1 MGVEEFFK
9 QEEERF
15 IRDNLMSDEVLDFI
29 RENTLPF
36 NRLMAYYR
44 CAIMEVETKFKVLN
58 EQFSL
63 QYDRNPIESIK
74 TRIKSTEGIIKK
86 ANKKK
91 IPFTMQAIEENI
103 RDIAGIRVI
112 CSFSEDIYML
122 ADCLLKQDDIRL
134 VEMKDYIKH
143 PKESGYRSLHVIIE
157 IPIFL
162 QNEKRY
168 MKVEVQLRTIA
179 MDFWASVEHKLR
191 YKKNIPDSEAE
202 TLAVEL
208 SSYADQLAELDNKIE
223 TKDNEEE
230 KTVVKDNKKVE
241 EKPIENEECEYQ
253 ENFTDDNVE
262 EEECEYQ
269 ENFSDANDQEN
280 SEEECEYQ
288 ENFSN
293 TNEGNLNKFTL
304 YEQNF
309 DIPVSSGYSVRYKY
323 VEVDLVNKTATLKE
337 HVDILDNTEEDDYDY
352 VINVKK
358 LSDSEAKLLGDI
370 YYQMVVIDPVSSSD
384 LVREMIGI
392 DDGWDYE
399 NETWDEYKE
408 RITVYS
414 TNYNGET
421 LYIYGVDWIRM
432 LSYLFEE

>member
-1 MGVEEFFK
+1 
-9 QEEERF
+9 
-15 IRDNLMSDEVLDFI
+15 
-29 RENTLPF
+29 
-36 NRLMAYYR
+36 
-44 CAIMEVETKFKVLN
+44 MEQKIIFSIVGTVVVVITSIFGANVKKDLN
-58 EQFSL
+58 EGK
-63 QYDRNPIESIK
+63 I
-74 TRIKSTEGIIKK
+74 TEQNQIV
-86 ANKKK
+86 ATSNEVA
-91 IPFTMQAIEENI
+91 T
-103 RDIAGIRVI
+103 
-112 CSFSEDIYML
+112 SSE
-122 ADCLLKQDDIRL
+122 
-134 VEMKDYIKH
+134 
-143 PKESGYRSLHVIIE
+143 KE
-157 IPIFL
+157 
-162 QNEKRY
+162 
-168 MKVEVQLRTIA
+168 
-179 MDFWASVEHKLR
+179 
-191 YKKNIPDSEAE
+191 
-202 TLAVEL
+202 
-208 SSYADQLAELDNKIE
+208 ELDNKIK

-241 EKPIENEECEYQ
+241 EKPIENEECEDQ

-323 VEVDLVNKTATLKE
+323 VEADLVNKTATLKE

>member
-1 MGVEEFFK
+1 
-9 QEEERF
+9 
-15 IRDNLMSDEVLDFI
+15 
-29 RENTLPF
+29 
-36 NRLMAYYR
+36 
-44 CAIMEVETKFKVLN
+44 MEQKIIFSIVGTVVVVITSIFGANVKKDLN
-58 EQFSL
+58 EGK
-63 QYDRNPIESIK
+63 I
-74 TRIKSTEGIIKK
+74 TEKNQIV
-86 ANKKK
+86 ATSNEVA
-91 IPFTMQAIEENI
+91 T
-103 RDIAGIRVI
+103 
-112 CSFSEDIYML
+112 SSE
-122 ADCLLKQDDIRL
+122 
-134 VEMKDYIKH
+134 
-143 PKESGYRSLHVIIE
+143 KE
-157 IPIFL
+157 
-162 QNEKRY
+162 
-168 MKVEVQLRTIA
+168 
-179 MDFWASVEHKLR
+179 
-191 YKKNIPDSEAE
+191 
-202 TLAVEL
+202 
-208 SSYADQLAELDNKIE
+208 ELDNKIE

-323 VEVDLVNKTATLKE
+323 VEADLVNKTATLKE

>member
-1 MGVEEFFK
+1 
-9 QEEERF
+9 
-15 IRDNLMSDEVLDFI
+15 
-29 RENTLPF
+29 
-36 NRLMAYYR
+36 
-44 CAIMEVETKFKVLN
+44 MEQKIIFSIVGTVVVVITSIFGANVKKDLN
-58 EQFSL
+58 EGK
-63 QYDRNPIESIK
+63 I
-74 TRIKSTEGIIKK
+74 TEQNQIV
-86 ANKKK
+86 ATSNEVA
-91 IPFTMQAIEENI
+91 T
-103 RDIAGIRVI
+103 
-112 CSFSEDIYML
+112 SSE
-122 ADCLLKQDDIRL
+122 
-134 VEMKDYIKH
+134 
-143 PKESGYRSLHVIIE
+143 KE
-157 IPIFL
+157 
-162 QNEKRY
+162 
-168 MKVEVQLRTIA
+168 
-179 MDFWASVEHKLR
+179 
-191 YKKNIPDSEAE
+191 
-202 TLAVEL
+202 
-208 SSYADQLAELDNKIE
+208 ELDNKIE

-241 EKPIENEECEYQ
+241 EKTIEN
-253 ENFTDDNVE
+253 
-262 EEECEYQ
+262 EECEYQ

>member
-1 MGVEEFFK
+1 
-9 QEEERF
+9 
-15 IRDNLMSDEVLDFI
+15 
-29 RENTLPF
+29 
-36 NRLMAYYR
+36 
-44 CAIMEVETKFKVLN
+44 MEQKIIFSIVGTVVVVITSIFGANVKKDLN
-58 EQFSL
+58 EGK
-63 QYDRNPIESIK
+63 I
-74 TRIKSTEGIIKK
+74 TEQNQIV
-86 ANKKK
+86 ATSNEVA
-91 IPFTMQAIEENI
+91 T
-103 RDIAGIRVI
+103 
-112 CSFSEDIYML
+112 SSE
-122 ADCLLKQDDIRL
+122 
-134 VEMKDYIKH
+134 
-143 PKESGYRSLHVIIE
+143 KE
-157 IPIFL
+157 
-162 QNEKRY
+162 
-168 MKVEVQLRTIA
+168 
-179 MDFWASVEHKLR
+179 
-191 YKKNIPDSEAE
+191 
-202 TLAVEL
+202 
-208 SSYADQLAELDNKIE
+208 ELDNKIE

-323 VEVDLVNKTATLKE
+323 VEVDLVNKTATLKK

>member
-1 MGVEEFFK
+1 
-9 QEEERF
+9 
-15 IRDNLMSDEVLDFI
+15 
-29 RENTLPF
+29 
-36 NRLMAYYR
+36 
-44 CAIMEVETKFKVLN
+44 MEQKIIFSIVGTVVVVITSIFGANVKKDLN
-58 EQFSL
+58 E
-63 QYDRNPIESIK
+63 
-74 TRIKSTEGIIKK
+74 G
-86 ANKKK
+86 K
-91 IPFTMQAIEENI
+91 IAEQNQIVATSNEVAT
-103 RDIAGIRVI
+103 
-112 CSFSEDIYML
+112 SSE
-122 ADCLLKQDDIRL
+122 
-134 VEMKDYIKH
+134 
-143 PKESGYRSLHVIIE
+143 KE
-157 IPIFL
+157 
-162 QNEKRY
+162 
-168 MKVEVQLRTIA
+168 
-179 MDFWASVEHKLR
+179 
-191 YKKNIPDSEAE
+191 
-202 TLAVEL
+202 
-208 SSYADQLAELDNKIE
+208 ELDNKIE

-293 TNEGNLNKFTL
+293 TNEENLNKFTL

>member
-1 MGVEEFFK
+1 
-9 QEEERF
+9 
-15 IRDNLMSDEVLDFI
+15 
-29 RENTLPF
+29 
-36 NRLMAYYR
+36 
-44 CAIMEVETKFKVLN
+44 MEQKIIFSIVGTVVVVITSIFGANVKKDLN
-58 EQFSL
+58 EGK
-63 QYDRNPIESIK
+63 I
-74 TRIKSTEGIIKK
+74 TEQNQIV
-86 ANKKK
+86 ATSNEVA
-91 IPFTMQAIEENI
+91 T
-103 RDIAGIRVI
+103 
-112 CSFSEDIYML
+112 SSE
-122 ADCLLKQDDIRL
+122 
-134 VEMKDYIKH
+134 
-143 PKESGYRSLHVIIE
+143 KE
-157 IPIFL
+157 
-162 QNEKRY
+162 
-168 MKVEVQLRTIA
+168 
-179 MDFWASVEHKLR
+179 
-191 YKKNIPDSEAE
+191 
-202 TLAVEL
+202 
-208 SSYADQLAELDNKIE
+208 ELDNKIK

-241 EKPIENEECEYQ
+241 EKPIENGECEYQ

>member
-1 MGVEEFFK
+1 
-9 QEEERF
+9 
-15 IRDNLMSDEVLDFI
+15 
-29 RENTLPF
+29 
-36 NRLMAYYR
+36 
-44 CAIMEVETKFKVLN
+44 MEQKIIFSIVGTVVVVITSIFGANVKKDLN
-58 EQFSL
+58 EGK
-63 QYDRNPIESIK
+63 I
-74 TRIKSTEGIIKK
+74 TEQNQIV
-86 ANKKK
+86 ATSNEVA
-91 IPFTMQAIEENI
+91 T
-103 RDIAGIRVI
+103 
-112 CSFSEDIYML
+112 SSE
-122 ADCLLKQDDIRL
+122 
-134 VEMKDYIKH
+134 
-143 PKESGYRSLHVIIE
+143 KE
-157 IPIFL
+157 
-162 QNEKRY
+162 
-168 MKVEVQLRTIA
+168 
-179 MDFWASVEHKLR
+179 
-191 YKKNIPDSEAE
+191 
-202 TLAVEL
+202 
-208 SSYADQLAELDNKIE
+208 ELDNKIE

-309 DIPVSSGYSVRYKY
+309 DIPVSSAYSVRYKY
-323 VEVDLVNKTATLKE
+323 VEVDLVNKIATLKE

-392 DDGWDYE
+392 DDGLDYE

>member
-1 MGVEEFFK
+1 
-9 QEEERF
+9 
-15 IRDNLMSDEVLDFI
+15 
-29 RENTLPF
+29 
-36 NRLMAYYR
+36 
-44 CAIMEVETKFKVLN
+44 MEQKIIFSIVGTVVVVITSIFGANVKKDLN
-58 EQFSL
+58 EGK
-63 QYDRNPIESIK
+63 I
-74 TRIKSTEGIIKK
+74 TEQNQIV
-86 ANKKK
+86 ATSNEVA
-91 IPFTMQAIEENI
+91 T
-103 RDIAGIRVI
+103 
-112 CSFSEDIYML
+112 SSE
-122 ADCLLKQDDIRL
+122 
-134 VEMKDYIKH
+134 
-143 PKESGYRSLHVIIE
+143 KE
-157 IPIFL
+157 
-162 QNEKRY
+162 
-168 MKVEVQLRTIA
+168 
-179 MDFWASVEHKLR
+179 
-191 YKKNIPDSEAE
+191 
-202 TLAVEL
+202 
-208 SSYADQLAELDNKIE
+208 ELDNKIE

-323 VEVDLVNKTATLKE
+323 VEVDLVNKTAILKE

>member
-1 MGVEEFFK
+1 
-9 QEEERF
+9 
-15 IRDNLMSDEVLDFI
+15 
-29 RENTLPF
+29 
-36 NRLMAYYR
+36 
-44 CAIMEVETKFKVLN
+44 MEQKIIFSIVGTVVVVITSIFGANVKKDLN
-58 EQFSL
+58 EGKITEQNQFVATS
-63 QYDRNPIESIK
+63 NEVAS
-74 TRIKSTEGIIKK
+74 S
-86 ANKKK
+86 
-91 IPFTMQAIEENI
+91 
-103 RDIAGIRVI
+103 
-112 CSFSEDIYML
+112 SE
-122 ADCLLKQDDIRL
+122 
-134 VEMKDYIKH
+134 
-143 PKESGYRSLHVIIE
+143 KE
-157 IPIFL
+157 
-162 QNEKRY
+162 
-168 MKVEVQLRTIA
+168 
-179 MDFWASVEHKLR
+179 
-191 YKKNIPDSEAE
+191 
-202 TLAVEL
+202 
-208 SSYADQLAELDNKIE
+208 ELDNKIE

-337 HVDILDNTEEDDYDY
+337 HVDILDNIEEDDYDC
-352 VINVKK
+352 VINIKK

>member
-1 MGVEEFFK
+1 
-9 QEEERF
+9 
-15 IRDNLMSDEVLDFI
+15 
-29 RENTLPF
+29 
-36 NRLMAYYR
+36 
-44 CAIMEVETKFKVLN
+44 MEQKIIFSIVGTVVVVITSIFGANVKKDLN
-58 EQFSL
+58 EGK
-63 QYDRNPIESIK
+63 I
-74 TRIKSTEGIIKK
+74 TEQNQIV
-86 ANKKK
+86 ATSNEVA
-91 IPFTMQAIEENI
+91 T
-103 RDIAGIRVI
+103 
-112 CSFSEDIYML
+112 SSE
-122 ADCLLKQDDIRL
+122 
-134 VEMKDYIKH
+134 
-143 PKESGYRSLHVIIE
+143 KE
-157 IPIFL
+157 
-162 QNEKRY
+162 
-168 MKVEVQLRTIA
+168 
-179 MDFWASVEHKLR
+179 
-191 YKKNIPDSEAE
+191 
-202 TLAVEL
+202 
-208 SSYADQLAELDNKIE
+208 ELDNKIE

-230 KTVVKDNKKVE
+230 TTVVKDNKKVE

-323 VEVDLVNKTATLKE
+323 VEADLVNKTATLKE

-358 LSDSEAKLLGDI
+358 LSDSEAELLGNI

-384 LVREMIGI
+384 FVRKMIGI

>member
-1 MGVEEFFK
+1 
-9 QEEERF
+9 
-15 IRDNLMSDEVLDFI
+15 
-29 RENTLPF
+29 
-36 NRLMAYYR
+36 
-44 CAIMEVETKFKVLN
+44 MEQKIIFSIVGTVVVVITSIFGANVKKDLN
-58 EQFSL
+58 EGK
-63 QYDRNPIESIK
+63 I
-74 TRIKSTEGIIKK
+74 TEQNQIV
-86 ANKKK
+86 ATSNEVA
-91 IPFTMQAIEENI
+91 T
-103 RDIAGIRVI
+103 
-112 CSFSEDIYML
+112 SSE
-122 ADCLLKQDDIRL
+122 
-134 VEMKDYIKH
+134 
-143 PKESGYRSLHVIIE
+143 KE
-157 IPIFL
+157 
-162 QNEKRY
+162 
-168 MKVEVQLRTIA
+168 
-179 MDFWASVEHKLR
+179 
-191 YKKNIPDSEAE
+191 
-202 TLAVEL
+202 
-208 SSYADQLAELDNKIE
+208 ELDNKIE

-241 EKPIENEECEYQ
+241 EKPIEN
-253 ENFTDDNVE
+253 
-262 EEECEYQ
+262 
-269 ENFSDANDQEN
+269 
-280 SEEECEYQ
+280 EECEYQ

-323 VEVDLVNKTATLKE
+323 VEADLVNKTATLKE

>member
-1 MGVEEFFK
+1 
-9 QEEERF
+9 
-15 IRDNLMSDEVLDFI
+15 
-29 RENTLPF
+29 
-36 NRLMAYYR
+36 
-44 CAIMEVETKFKVLN
+44 MEQKIIFSIVGTVVVVITSIFGANVKKDLN
-58 EQFSL
+58 EGK
-63 QYDRNPIESIK
+63 I
-74 TRIKSTEGIIKK
+74 TEQNQIV
-86 ANKKK
+86 ATSNEVA
-91 IPFTMQAIEENI
+91 T
-103 RDIAGIRVI
+103 
-112 CSFSEDIYML
+112 SSE
-122 ADCLLKQDDIRL
+122 
-134 VEMKDYIKH
+134 
-143 PKESGYRSLHVIIE
+143 KE
-157 IPIFL
+157 
-162 QNEKRY
+162 
-168 MKVEVQLRTIA
+168 
-179 MDFWASVEHKLR
+179 
-191 YKKNIPDSEAE
+191 
-202 TLAVEL
+202 
-208 SSYADQLAELDNKIE
+208 ELDNKIE
-223 TKDNEEE
+223 TKDNGEE

-262 EEECEYQ
+262 EEKCEYQ

-323 VEVDLVNKTATLKE
+323 VEVDLVNKTAILKE

-384 LVREMIGI
+384 FVRKMIGV

>member
-1 MGVEEFFK
+1 
-9 QEEERF
+9 
-15 IRDNLMSDEVLDFI
+15 
-29 RENTLPF
+29 
-36 NRLMAYYR
+36 
-44 CAIMEVETKFKVLN
+44 MEQKIIFSIAGTVVVVITSIFGANVKKDLN
-58 EQFSL
+58 EGK
-63 QYDRNPIESIK
+63 I
-74 TRIKSTEGIIKK
+74 TEQNQIV
-86 ANKKK
+86 ATSNEVA
-91 IPFTMQAIEENI
+91 T
-103 RDIAGIRVI
+103 
-112 CSFSEDIYML
+112 SSE
-122 ADCLLKQDDIRL
+122 
-134 VEMKDYIKH
+134 
-143 PKESGYRSLHVIIE
+143 KE
-157 IPIFL
+157 
-162 QNEKRY
+162 
-168 MKVEVQLRTIA
+168 
-179 MDFWASVEHKLR
+179 
-191 YKKNIPDSEAE
+191 
-202 TLAVEL
+202 
-208 SSYADQLAELDNKIE
+208 ELDNKIE

-323 VEVDLVNKTATLKE
+323 VEADLVNKTATLKE

>member
-1 MGVEEFFK
+1 
-9 QEEERF
+9 
-15 IRDNLMSDEVLDFI
+15 
-29 RENTLPF
+29 
-36 NRLMAYYR
+36 
-44 CAIMEVETKFKVLN
+44 MEQKIIFSIVGTVVVVITSIFGANVKKDLN
-58 EQFSL
+58 EGK
-63 QYDRNPIESIK
+63 I
-74 TRIKSTEGIIKK
+74 TEQNQIV
-86 ANKKK
+86 ATSNEVA
-91 IPFTMQAIEENI
+91 T
-103 RDIAGIRVI
+103 
-112 CSFSEDIYML
+112 SSE
-122 ADCLLKQDDIRL
+122 
-134 VEMKDYIKH
+134 
-143 PKESGYRSLHVIIE
+143 KE
-157 IPIFL
+157 
-162 QNEKRY
+162 
-168 MKVEVQLRTIA
+168 
-179 MDFWASVEHKLR
+179 
-191 YKKNIPDSEAE
+191 
-202 TLAVEL
+202 
-208 SSYADQLAELDNKIE
+208 ELDNKIE

-241 EKPIENEECEYQ
+241 EKTIENEECEYQ

>member
-1 MGVEEFFK
+1 
-9 QEEERF
+9 
-15 IRDNLMSDEVLDFI
+15 
-29 RENTLPF
+29 
-36 NRLMAYYR
+36 
-44 CAIMEVETKFKVLN
+44 MEQKIIFSIVGTVVVVITSIFGANVKKDLN
-58 EQFSL
+58 EGK
-63 QYDRNPIESIK
+63 I
-74 TRIKSTEGIIKK
+74 TEQNQIV
-86 ANKKK
+86 ATSNEVA
-91 IPFTMQAIEENI
+91 T
-103 RDIAGIRVI
+103 
-112 CSFSEDIYML
+112 SSE
-122 ADCLLKQDDIRL
+122 
-134 VEMKDYIKH
+134 
-143 PKESGYRSLHVIIE
+143 KE
-157 IPIFL
+157 
-162 QNEKRY
+162 
-168 MKVEVQLRTIA
+168 
-179 MDFWASVEHKLR
+179 
-191 YKKNIPDSEAE
+191 
-202 TLAVEL
+202 
-208 SSYADQLAELDNKIE
+208 ELDNKIE

-241 EKPIENEECEYQ
+241 EKSIENEECEYQ

-323 VEVDLVNKTATLKE
+323 VEADLVNKTATLKE

>member
-1 MGVEEFFK
+1 
-9 QEEERF
+9 
-15 IRDNLMSDEVLDFI
+15 
-29 RENTLPF
+29 
-36 NRLMAYYR
+36 
-44 CAIMEVETKFKVLN
+44 MEQKIIFSIVGTVVVVITSIFGANVKKDLN
-58 EQFSL
+58 EGK
-63 QYDRNPIESIK
+63 I
-74 TRIKSTEGIIKK
+74 TEQNQIV
-86 ANKKK
+86 ATSNEVA
-91 IPFTMQAIEENI
+91 T
-103 RDIAGIRVI
+103 
-112 CSFSEDIYML
+112 SSE
-122 ADCLLKQDDIRL
+122 
-134 VEMKDYIKH
+134 
-143 PKESGYRSLHVIIE
+143 KE
-157 IPIFL
+157 
-162 QNEKRY
+162 
-168 MKVEVQLRTIA
+168 
-179 MDFWASVEHKLR
+179 
-191 YKKNIPDSEAE
+191 
-202 TLAVEL
+202 
-208 SSYADQLAELDNKIE
+208 ELDNKIE

-309 DIPVSSGYSVRYKY
+309 DIPVSSGYSIRYKY

>member
-1 MGVEEFFK
+1 
-9 QEEERF
+9 
-15 IRDNLMSDEVLDFI
+15 
-29 RENTLPF
+29 
-36 NRLMAYYR
+36 
-44 CAIMEVETKFKVLN
+44 MEQKIIFSIVGTVVVVITSIFGANVKKDLN
-58 EQFSL
+58 EGK
-63 QYDRNPIESIK
+63 I
-74 TRIKSTEGIIKK
+74 TEQNQIV
-86 ANKKK
+86 ATSNEVA
-91 IPFTMQAIEENI
+91 T
-103 RDIAGIRVI
+103 
-112 CSFSEDIYML
+112 SSE
-122 ADCLLKQDDIRL
+122 
-134 VEMKDYIKH
+134 
-143 PKESGYRSLHVIIE
+143 KE
-157 IPIFL
+157 
-162 QNEKRY
+162 
-168 MKVEVQLRTIA
+168 
-179 MDFWASVEHKLR
+179 
-191 YKKNIPDSEAE
+191 
-202 TLAVEL
+202 
-208 SSYADQLAELDNKIE
+208 ELDNKIE

-384 LVREMIGI
+384 FVRKMIGI

-399 NETWDEYKE
+399 NETWAEYKE

>member
-1 MGVEEFFK
+1 
-9 QEEERF
+9 
-15 IRDNLMSDEVLDFI
+15 
-29 RENTLPF
+29 
-36 NRLMAYYR
+36 
-44 CAIMEVETKFKVLN
+44 MEQKIIFSIVGTVVVVITSIFGANVKKDLN
-58 EQFSL
+58 EGK
-63 QYDRNPIESIK
+63 I
-74 TRIKSTEGIIKK
+74 TEQNQIV
-86 ANKKK
+86 ATSNEVA
-91 IPFTMQAIEENI
+91 T
-103 RDIAGIRVI
+103 
-112 CSFSEDIYML
+112 SSE
-122 ADCLLKQDDIRL
+122 
-134 VEMKDYIKH
+134 
-143 PKESGYRSLHVIIE
+143 KE
-157 IPIFL
+157 
-162 QNEKRY
+162 
-168 MKVEVQLRTIA
+168 
-179 MDFWASVEHKLR
+179 
-191 YKKNIPDSEAE
+191 
-202 TLAVEL
+202 
-208 SSYADQLAELDNKIE
+208 ELDNKIE

-323 VEVDLVNKTATLKE
+323 VEADLVNKTATLKE

-432 LSYLFEE
+432 LSNLFEE

>member
-1 MGVEEFFK
+1 
-9 QEEERF
+9 
-15 IRDNLMSDEVLDFI
+15 
-29 RENTLPF
+29 
-36 NRLMAYYR
+36 
-44 CAIMEVETKFKVLN
+44 MEQKIIFSIVGTVVVVITSIFGANVKKDLN
-58 EQFSL
+58 EGK
-63 QYDRNPIESIK
+63 I
-74 TRIKSTEGIIKK
+74 TEQNQIV
-86 ANKKK
+86 ATSNEVA
-91 IPFTMQAIEENI
+91 T
-103 RDIAGIRVI
+103 
-112 CSFSEDIYML
+112 SSE
-122 ADCLLKQDDIRL
+122 
-134 VEMKDYIKH
+134 
-143 PKESGYRSLHVIIE
+143 KE
-157 IPIFL
+157 
-162 QNEKRY
+162 
-168 MKVEVQLRTIA
+168 
-179 MDFWASVEHKLR
+179 
-191 YKKNIPDSEAE
+191 
-202 TLAVEL
+202 
-208 SSYADQLAELDNKIE
+208 ELDNKIE

-323 VEVDLVNKTATLKE
+323 VEIDLVNKTATLKE

>member
-1 MGVEEFFK
+1 
-9 QEEERF
+9 
-15 IRDNLMSDEVLDFI
+15 
-29 RENTLPF
+29 
-36 NRLMAYYR
+36 
-44 CAIMEVETKFKVLN
+44 MEQKIIFSIVGTVVVVITSIFGANVKKDLN
-58 EQFSL
+58 EEK
-63 QYDRNPIESIK
+63 I
-74 TRIKSTEGIIKK
+74 TEQNQIV
-86 ANKKK
+86 ATSNEVV
-91 IPFTMQAIEENI
+91 T
-103 RDIAGIRVI
+103 
-112 CSFSEDIYML
+112 SSE
-122 ADCLLKQDDIRL
+122 
-134 VEMKDYIKH
+134 
-143 PKESGYRSLHVIIE
+143 KE
-157 IPIFL
+157 
-162 QNEKRY
+162 
-168 MKVEVQLRTIA
+168 
-179 MDFWASVEHKLR
+179 
-191 YKKNIPDSEAE
+191 
-202 TLAVEL
+202 
-208 SSYADQLAELDNKIE
+208 ELDNKIE

-323 VEVDLVNKTATLKE
+323 VEADLVNKTATLKE

-421 LYIYGVDWIRM
+421 LYIYGVDWIKM

>member
-1 MGVEEFFK
+1 
-9 QEEERF
+9 
-15 IRDNLMSDEVLDFI
+15 
-29 RENTLPF
+29 
-36 NRLMAYYR
+36 
-44 CAIMEVETKFKVLN
+44 MEQKIIFSIVGTVVVVITSIFGANVKKDLN
-58 EQFSL
+58 EGK
-63 QYDRNPIESIK
+63 I
-74 TRIKSTEGIIKK
+74 TEQNQIV
-86 ANKKK
+86 ATSNEVA
-91 IPFTMQAIEENI
+91 T
-103 RDIAGIRVI
+103 
-112 CSFSEDIYML
+112 SSE
-122 ADCLLKQDDIRL
+122 
-134 VEMKDYIKH
+134 
-143 PKESGYRSLHVIIE
+143 KE
-157 IPIFL
+157 
-162 QNEKRY
+162 
-168 MKVEVQLRTIA
+168 
-179 MDFWASVEHKLR
+179 
-191 YKKNIPDSEAE
+191 
-202 TLAVEL
+202 
-208 SSYADQLAELDNKIE
+208 ELDNKIE

-414 TNYNGET
+414 TNYNGKT

>member
-1 MGVEEFFK
+1 
-9 QEEERF
+9 
-15 IRDNLMSDEVLDFI
+15 
-29 RENTLPF
+29 
-36 NRLMAYYR
+36 
-44 CAIMEVETKFKVLN
+44 MEQKIILSIVGTVVVVITSIFGANIKKDLN
-58 EQFSL
+58 EEK
-63 QYDRNPIESIK
+63 I
-74 TRIKSTEGIIKK
+74 TEQNQIVATSSKK
-86 ANKKK
+86 
-91 IPFTMQAIEENI
+91 E
-103 RDIAGIRVI
+103 
-112 CSFSEDIYML
+112 
-122 ADCLLKQDDIRL
+122 
-134 VEMKDYIKH
+134 
-143 PKESGYRSLHVIIE
+143 
-157 IPIFL
+157 
-162 QNEKRY
+162 
-168 MKVEVQLRTIA
+168 
-179 MDFWASVEHKLR
+179 
-191 YKKNIPDSEAE
+191 
-202 TLAVEL
+202 
-208 SSYADQLAELDNKIE
+208 ELDNKIE

-241 EKPIENEECEYQ
+241 EKPIEN
-253 ENFTDDNVE
+253 
-262 EEECEYQ
+262 EECEYQ

-352 VINVKK
+352 VINAKK

>member
-1 MGVEEFFK
+1 
-9 QEEERF
+9 
-15 IRDNLMSDEVLDFI
+15 
-29 RENTLPF
+29 
-36 NRLMAYYR
+36 
-44 CAIMEVETKFKVLN
+44 MEQKLILSIVGTVVVVITSIFGANVKKDLN
-58 EQFSL
+58 EGK
-63 QYDRNPIESIK
+63 I
-74 TRIKSTEGIIKK
+74 TEQNQIV
-86 ANKKK
+86 ATSNEVA
-91 IPFTMQAIEENI
+91 T
-103 RDIAGIRVI
+103 
-112 CSFSEDIYML
+112 SSE
-122 ADCLLKQDDIRL
+122 
-134 VEMKDYIKH
+134 
-143 PKESGYRSLHVIIE
+143 KE
-157 IPIFL
+157 
-162 QNEKRY
+162 
-168 MKVEVQLRTIA
+168 
-179 MDFWASVEHKLR
+179 
-191 YKKNIPDSEAE
+191 
-202 TLAVEL
+202 
-208 SSYADQLAELDNKIE
+208 ELDNKIE

-323 VEVDLVNKTATLKE
+323 VEADLVNKTATLKE

>member
-1 MGVEEFFK
+1 
-9 QEEERF
+9 
-15 IRDNLMSDEVLDFI
+15 
-29 RENTLPF
+29 
-36 NRLMAYYR
+36 
-44 CAIMEVETKFKVLN
+44 MEQKIIFSIVGTVVVVITSIFGANVKKDLN
-58 EQFSL
+58 EEK
-63 QYDRNPIESIK
+63 I
-74 TRIKSTEGIIKK
+74 TEQNQIV
-86 ANKKK
+86 ATSNEVA
-91 IPFTMQAIEENI
+91 T
-103 RDIAGIRVI
+103 
-112 CSFSEDIYML
+112 SSE
-122 ADCLLKQDDIRL
+122 
-134 VEMKDYIKH
+134 
-143 PKESGYRSLHVIIE
+143 KE
-157 IPIFL
+157 
-162 QNEKRY
+162 
-168 MKVEVQLRTIA
+168 
-179 MDFWASVEHKLR
+179 
-191 YKKNIPDSEAE
+191 
-202 TLAVEL
+202 
-208 SSYADQLAELDNKIE
+208 ELDNKIE

-323 VEVDLVNKTATLKE
+323 VEADLVNKTATLKE

-421 LYIYGVDWIRM
+421 LYIYGVDWIKM

>member
-1 MGVEEFFK
+1 
-9 QEEERF
+9 
-15 IRDNLMSDEVLDFI
+15 
-29 RENTLPF
+29 
-36 NRLMAYYR
+36 
-44 CAIMEVETKFKVLN
+44 MEQKIIFSIVGTVVVVITSIFGANVKKDLN
-58 EQFSL
+58 EGK
-63 QYDRNPIESIK
+63 I
-74 TRIKSTEGIIKK
+74 TEQNQIV
-86 ANKKK
+86 ATSNEVA
-91 IPFTMQAIEENI
+91 T
-103 RDIAGIRVI
+103 
-112 CSFSEDIYML
+112 SSE
-122 ADCLLKQDDIRL
+122 
-134 VEMKDYIKH
+134 
-143 PKESGYRSLHVIIE
+143 KE
-157 IPIFL
+157 
-162 QNEKRY
+162 
-168 MKVEVQLRTIA
+168 
-179 MDFWASVEHKLR
+179 
-191 YKKNIPDSEAE
+191 
-202 TLAVEL
+202 
-208 SSYADQLAELDNKIE
+208 ELDNKIE

-241 EKPIENEECEYQ
+241 EKTIENEECEYQ

-323 VEVDLVNKTATLKE
+323 VEADLVNKTATLKE

>member
-1 MGVEEFFK
+1 
-9 QEEERF
+9 
-15 IRDNLMSDEVLDFI
+15 
-29 RENTLPF
+29 
-36 NRLMAYYR
+36 
-44 CAIMEVETKFKVLN
+44 MEQKIIFSIVGTVVVVITSIFGANVKKDLN
-58 EQFSL
+58 E
-63 QYDRNPIESIK
+63 
-74 TRIKSTEGIIKK
+74 G
-86 ANKKK
+86 K
-91 IPFTMQAIEENI
+91 IAEQNQIVATSNEVAT
-103 RDIAGIRVI
+103 
-112 CSFSEDIYML
+112 SSE
-122 ADCLLKQDDIRL
+122 
-134 VEMKDYIKH
+134 
-143 PKESGYRSLHVIIE
+143 KE
-157 IPIFL
+157 
-162 QNEKRY
+162 
-168 MKVEVQLRTIA
+168 
-179 MDFWASVEHKLR
+179 
-191 YKKNIPDSEAE
+191 
-202 TLAVEL
+202 
-208 SSYADQLAELDNKIE
+208 ELDNKIE

-280 SEEECEYQ
+280 SKEECEYQ

-293 TNEGNLNKFTL
+293 TNEENLNKFTL

-408 RITVYS
+408 RITVYR

>member
-1 MGVEEFFK
+1 
-9 QEEERF
+9 
-15 IRDNLMSDEVLDFI
+15 
-29 RENTLPF
+29 
-36 NRLMAYYR
+36 
-44 CAIMEVETKFKVLN
+44 MEQKIIFSIVGTVVVVITSIFRANVKKDLN
-58 EQFSL
+58 EGK
-63 QYDRNPIESIK
+63 I
-74 TRIKSTEGIIKK
+74 TEQNQIV
-86 ANKKK
+86 ATSNEVA
-91 IPFTMQAIEENI
+91 T
-103 RDIAGIRVI
+103 
-112 CSFSEDIYML
+112 SSE
-122 ADCLLKQDDIRL
+122 
-134 VEMKDYIKH
+134 
-143 PKESGYRSLHVIIE
+143 KE
-157 IPIFL
+157 
-162 QNEKRY
+162 
-168 MKVEVQLRTIA
+168 
-179 MDFWASVEHKLR
+179 
-191 YKKNIPDSEAE
+191 
-202 TLAVEL
+202 
-208 SSYADQLAELDNKIE
+208 ELDNKIE

>member
-1 MGVEEFFK
+1 
-9 QEEERF
+9 
-15 IRDNLMSDEVLDFI
+15 
-29 RENTLPF
+29 
-36 NRLMAYYR
+36 
-44 CAIMEVETKFKVLN
+44 MEQKIIFSIVGTVVVVITSIFGANVKKDLN
-58 EQFSL
+58 E
-63 QYDRNPIESIK
+63 
-74 TRIKSTEGIIKK
+74 G
-86 ANKKK
+86 K
-91 IPFTMQAIEENI
+91 ITKQNQIVATSNEV
-103 RDIAGIRVI
+103 AT
-112 CSFSEDIYML
+112 SSE
-122 ADCLLKQDDIRL
+122 
-134 VEMKDYIKH
+134 
-143 PKESGYRSLHVIIE
+143 KE
-157 IPIFL
+157 
-162 QNEKRY
+162 
-168 MKVEVQLRTIA
+168 
-179 MDFWASVEHKLR
+179 
-191 YKKNIPDSEAE
+191 
-202 TLAVEL
+202 
-208 SSYADQLAELDNKIE
+208 ELDNKIE

>member
-1 MGVEEFFK
+1 
-9 QEEERF
+9 
-15 IRDNLMSDEVLDFI
+15 
-29 RENTLPF
+29 
-36 NRLMAYYR
+36 
-44 CAIMEVETKFKVLN
+44 MEQKIIFSIVGTVVVVITSIFGANVKKDLN
-58 EQFSL
+58 EGK
-63 QYDRNPIESIK
+63 I
-74 TRIKSTEGIIKK
+74 TEQNQIV
-86 ANKKK
+86 ATSNEVA
-91 IPFTMQAIEENI
+91 T
-103 RDIAGIRVI
+103 
-112 CSFSEDIYML
+112 SSE
-122 ADCLLKQDDIRL
+122 
-134 VEMKDYIKH
+134 
-143 PKESGYRSLHVIIE
+143 KE
-157 IPIFL
+157 
-162 QNEKRY
+162 
-168 MKVEVQLRTIA
+168 
-179 MDFWASVEHKLR
+179 
-191 YKKNIPDSEAE
+191 
-202 TLAVEL
+202 
-208 SSYADQLAELDNKIE
+208 ELDNKIE

-352 VINVKK
+352 VINEKK

-384 LVREMIGI
+384 FVRKMIGV

-399 NETWDEYKE
+399 NETWDEYQE

>member
-1 MGVEEFFK
+1 
-9 QEEERF
+9 
-15 IRDNLMSDEVLDFI
+15 
-29 RENTLPF
+29 
-36 NRLMAYYR
+36 
-44 CAIMEVETKFKVLN
+44 MEQKIIFSIVGTVVVVITSIFGANVKKDLN
-58 EQFSL
+58 EGK
-63 QYDRNPIESIK
+63 I
-74 TRIKSTEGIIKK
+74 TEQNQIV
-86 ANKKK
+86 ATSNEVA
-91 IPFTMQAIEENI
+91 T
-103 RDIAGIRVI
+103 
-112 CSFSEDIYML
+112 SSE
-122 ADCLLKQDDIRL
+122 
-134 VEMKDYIKH
+134 
-143 PKESGYRSLHVIIE
+143 KE
-157 IPIFL
+157 
-162 QNEKRY
+162 
-168 MKVEVQLRTIA
+168 
-179 MDFWASVEHKLR
+179 
-191 YKKNIPDSEAE
+191 
-202 TLAVEL
+202 
-208 SSYADQLAELDNKIE
+208 ELDNKIE

-323 VEVDLVNKTATLKE
+323 VEADLVNKTATLKE

-399 NETWDEYKE
+399 NETLDEYKE

>member
-1 MGVEEFFK
+1 
-9 QEEERF
+9 
-15 IRDNLMSDEVLDFI
+15 
-29 RENTLPF
+29 
-36 NRLMAYYR
+36 
-44 CAIMEVETKFKVLN
+44 MEQKIIFSIVGTVVVVITSIFGANVKKDLN
-58 EQFSL
+58 E
-63 QYDRNPIESIK
+63 RKI
-74 TRIKSTEGIIKK
+74 TEQNQIV
-86 ANKKK
+86 ATSNDVA
-91 IPFTMQAIEENI
+91 T
-103 RDIAGIRVI
+103 
-112 CSFSEDIYML
+112 SSE
-122 ADCLLKQDDIRL
+122 
-134 VEMKDYIKH
+134 
-143 PKESGYRSLHVIIE
+143 KE
-157 IPIFL
+157 
-162 QNEKRY
+162 
-168 MKVEVQLRTIA
+168 
-179 MDFWASVEHKLR
+179 
-191 YKKNIPDSEAE
+191 
-202 TLAVEL
+202 
-208 SSYADQLAELDNKIE
+208 ELDNKIE

>member
-1 MGVEEFFK
+1 
-9 QEEERF
+9 
-15 IRDNLMSDEVLDFI
+15 
-29 RENTLPF
+29 
-36 NRLMAYYR
+36 
-44 CAIMEVETKFKVLN
+44 MEQKIIFSIVGTVVVVITSIFGANVKKDLN
-58 EQFSL
+58 EGK
-63 QYDRNPIESIK
+63 I
-74 TRIKSTEGIIKK
+74 TEQNQIV
-86 ANKKK
+86 ATSNEVA
-91 IPFTMQAIEENI
+91 T
-103 RDIAGIRVI
+103 
-112 CSFSEDIYML
+112 SSE
-122 ADCLLKQDDIRL
+122 
-134 VEMKDYIKH
+134 
-143 PKESGYRSLHVIIE
+143 KE
-157 IPIFL
+157 
-162 QNEKRY
+162 
-168 MKVEVQLRTIA
+168 
-179 MDFWASVEHKLR
+179 
-191 YKKNIPDSEAE
+191 
-202 TLAVEL
+202 
-208 SSYADQLAELDNKIE
+208 ELDNKIE
-223 TKDNEEE
+223 TKDKEEE

>member
-1 MGVEEFFK
+1 
-9 QEEERF
+9 
-15 IRDNLMSDEVLDFI
+15 
-29 RENTLPF
+29 
-36 NRLMAYYR
+36 
-44 CAIMEVETKFKVLN
+44 MEQKIIFSIVGTVVVVITSIFGANVKKDLN
-58 EQFSL
+58 EGK
-63 QYDRNPIESIK
+63 I
-74 TRIKSTEGIIKK
+74 TEQNQIV
-86 ANKKK
+86 ATSNEVA
-91 IPFTMQAIEENI
+91 T
-103 RDIAGIRVI
+103 
-112 CSFSEDIYML
+112 SSE
-122 ADCLLKQDDIRL
+122 
-134 VEMKDYIKH
+134 
-143 PKESGYRSLHVIIE
+143 KE
-157 IPIFL
+157 
-162 QNEKRY
+162 
-168 MKVEVQLRTIA
+168 
-179 MDFWASVEHKLR
+179 
-191 YKKNIPDSEAE
+191 
-202 TLAVEL
+202 
-208 SSYADQLAELDNKIE
+208 ELDNKIE

-392 DDGWDYE
+392 DDCWDYE

>member
-1 MGVEEFFK
+1 
-9 QEEERF
+9 
-15 IRDNLMSDEVLDFI
+15 
-29 RENTLPF
+29 
-36 NRLMAYYR
+36 
-44 CAIMEVETKFKVLN
+44 MEQKIIFSIVGTVVVVITSIFGANVKKDLN
-58 EQFSL
+58 EGK
-63 QYDRNPIESIK
+63 I
-74 TRIKSTEGIIKK
+74 TEQNQIV
-86 ANKKK
+86 ATSNEVA
-91 IPFTMQAIEENI
+91 T
-103 RDIAGIRVI
+103 
-112 CSFSEDIYML
+112 SSE
-122 ADCLLKQDDIRL
+122 
-134 VEMKDYIKH
+134 
-143 PKESGYRSLHVIIE
+143 KE
-157 IPIFL
+157 
-162 QNEKRY
+162 
-168 MKVEVQLRTIA
+168 
-179 MDFWASVEHKLR
+179 
-191 YKKNIPDSEAE
+191 
-202 TLAVEL
+202 
-208 SSYADQLAELDNKIE
+208 ELDNKIE

-230 KTVVKDNKKVE
+230 KSVVKDNKKVE

-323 VEVDLVNKTATLKE
+323 VEVDLVNKIATLKE

>member
-1 MGVEEFFK
+1 
-9 QEEERF
+9 
-15 IRDNLMSDEVLDFI
+15 
-29 RENTLPF
+29 
-36 NRLMAYYR
+36 
-44 CAIMEVETKFKVLN
+44 MEQKIIFSIVGTVVVVITSIFGANVKKDLN
-58 EQFSL
+58 EGK
-63 QYDRNPIESIK
+63 I
-74 TRIKSTEGIIKK
+74 TEQNQIV
-86 ANKKK
+86 ATSNEVA
-91 IPFTMQAIEENI
+91 T
-103 RDIAGIRVI
+103 
-112 CSFSEDIYML
+112 SSE
-122 ADCLLKQDDIRL
+122 
-134 VEMKDYIKH
+134 
-143 PKESGYRSLHVIIE
+143 KE
-157 IPIFL
+157 
-162 QNEKRY
+162 
-168 MKVEVQLRTIA
+168 
-179 MDFWASVEHKLR
+179 
-191 YKKNIPDSEAE
+191 
-202 TLAVEL
+202 
-208 SSYADQLAELDNKIE
+208 ELDNKIK

-241 EKPIENEECEYQ
+241 EKPIENGECEYQ

-323 VEVDLVNKTATLKE
+323 VEADLVNKTATLKE

>member
-1 MGVEEFFK
+1 
-9 QEEERF
+9 
-15 IRDNLMSDEVLDFI
+15 
-29 RENTLPF
+29 
-36 NRLMAYYR
+36 
-44 CAIMEVETKFKVLN
+44 MEQKIILSIVGTVVVVITSIFGANVKKDLN
-58 EQFSL
+58 EEK
-63 QYDRNPIESIK
+63 I
-74 TRIKSTEGIIKK
+74 TEQNQIVATSNEV
-86 ANKKK
+86 AN
-91 IPFTMQAIEENI
+91 
-103 RDIAGIRVI
+103 
-112 CSFSEDIYML
+112 SSE
-122 ADCLLKQDDIRL
+122 
-134 VEMKDYIKH
+134 
-143 PKESGYRSLHVIIE
+143 KE
-157 IPIFL
+157 
-162 QNEKRY
+162 
-168 MKVEVQLRTIA
+168 
-179 MDFWASVEHKLR
+179 
-191 YKKNIPDSEAE
+191 
-202 TLAVEL
+202 
-208 SSYADQLAELDNKIE
+208 ELDNKIE

-309 DIPVSSGYSVRYKY
+309 DIPVSSGYSDRYKY